1 MHSDTCISASL
12 SAASNSTS
20 TSDADVQY
28 SLQVPMYHRAQPR
41 RCRLLLDGWIWTPT
55 RLSSGGGGRHAVRCC
70 LPAATAGDADV
81 PTGGASLWFV
91 VGGRSRVPTIR
102 PAVGQ
107 SERGRLGQGT
117 EEEENKTECRCAL
130 WPSDGWAAPAGRSRA
145 NSKEISLAHENL
157 RRV

>member
-1 MHSDTCISASL
+1 MRASPPPQTAQARPTPTCSIASRCRCTIEHSL
-12 SAASNSTS
+12 GGAASCWT
-20 TSDADVQY
+20 AGFG
-28 SLQVPMYHRAQPR
+28 LQLGSRQ
-41 RCRLLLDGWIWTPT
+41 
-55 RLSSGGGGRHAVRCC
+55 GGGRHAVRCC